1 MNAIDRVIA
10 QLVYLTTG
18 GFYIGE
24 GKIFSE
30 GAGRLMRGE
39 DIAAAVQKNPREIG
53 VHLAKFIVDD
63 DVRGI
68 PEKLLIRLGDAATVE
83 DIEEA
88 TRLIAEDSLVLFI
101 NAKDR
106 RRVDE

>member
-10 QLVYLTTG
+10 QLVDLTTG

-24 GKIFSE
+24 GEVFSE

-39 DIAAAVQKNPREIG
+39 DITAAVQKNPREIG
-53 VHLAKFIVDD
+53 VQLAKFILDD

-68 PEKLLIRLGDAATVE
+68 PEKLFVRLGNAATVE
-83 DIEEA
+83 DIEKA
-88 TRLIAEDSLVLFI
+88 TRLIADDALVLFI

-106 RRVDE
+106 RRSQ